1 MAGRGAHDL
10 VFTAPG
16 GGLRNTRFRS
26 RVFDRAK
33 KETRA
38 IGSAGARPVASIEQH
53 AARSSLMSLLD
64 RARDFNALMP
74 MLRIPATVN
83 FGGCQD
89 YGKHKK

>member
-1 MAGRGAHDL
+1 VAAMAGRGAHDL

-38 IGSAGARPVASIEQH
+38 IGSAGARPVAYGGDLAIASGASVKTVQSMPVY
-53 AARSSLMSLLD
+53 ASTAMTLD
-64 RARDFNALMP
+64 VYSGLSRM
-74 MLRIPATVN
+74 T
-83 FGGCQD
+83 
-89 YGKHKK
+89 

>member
-26 RVFDRAK
+26 RVSDRAK

-38 IGSAGARPVASIEQH
+38 IGSAGARPVAYGGELAIASGASVKTVQSMPVY
-53 AARSSLMSLLD
+53 ASTAMTLD
-64 RARDFNALMP
+64 VYAGLSRM
-74 MLRIPATVN
+74 T
-83 FGGCQD
+83 
-89 YGKHKK
+89 